1 VAQVFTSE
9 VQRAVWDI
17 VDGAAMQECQRELTE
32 TYRYPHLV
40 DVISQVA
47 DAGATAWQMQIKTAS
62 PMQTHSVNFGL
73 KVVFLAG
80 VVDVLTAEEYAQRWP
95 GDG

>member
-1 VAQVFTSE
+1 MSSAKS
-9 VQRAVWDI
+9 
-17 VDGAAMQECQRELTE
+17 L
-32 TYRYPHLV
+32 
-40 DVISQVA
+40 
-47 DAGATAWQMQIKTAS
+47 
-62 PMQTHSVNFGL
+62 THSVNFGS